1 MKAAAD
7 VPGDLKV
14 RPLLKTKCIG
24 KSYVYLET
32 VDSTSTYLA
41 AMDPAIA
48 VHGTVVAADRQ
59 TAGRGRMQNIW
70 HSPAG
75 LNLYFSVLLRP
86 DIVPAKTPQLALVTA
101 VALITALKNNFPD
114 LHPRV
119 KWPNDIL
126 VQDKKL
132 AGILCEMR
140 VEADK
145 INHVIIGSG
154 INVNSRSEIYPREL
168 RNRAISLLDATGK
181 ISSRET
187 LMADVLMEMEK
198 CYGLWLKQGLPPF
211 LEIIEE
217 NSAISDREIT
227 VVTQSKE
234 ITGIARGLSDDG
246 YLKLETPE
254 GIMEFPAG
262 EVHLKQAEK

>member
-1 MKAAAD
+1 MSINNLDAES
-7 VPGDLKV
+7 
-14 RPLLKTKCIG
+14 LLETKFIG
-24 KSYVYLET
+24 KCYVFLET

-41 AMDPAIA
+41 AMDPATA

-59 TAGRGRMQNIW
+59 TAGRGRMQNTW

-86 DIVPAKTPQLALVTA
+86 DLVPEKTPQLALVTA
-101 VALITALKNNFPD
+101 VALMTALKNNFPA
-114 LHPRV
+114 LQPRI

-126 VQDKKL
+126 VQDRKL

-145 INHVIIGSG
+145 IHHVIIGAG
-154 INVNSRSEIYPREL
+154 INVNSRSETYPPEL
-168 RNRAISLLDATGK
+168 RGRAISLLDATGRK
-181 ISSRET
+181 SSREK
-187 LMADVLMEMEK
+187 LIADILMELEK
-198 CYGLWLKQGLPPF
+198 CYELWLEQGLPPF
-211 LEIIEE
+211 ISIIEE

-227 VVTQSKE
+227 VVTQDKK

-246 YLKLETPE
+246 YLRLETPE
-254 GIMEFPAG
+254 GILEFPAG
-262 EVHLKQAEK
+262 EVHLKQADTECI